1 MTTAWVTSFSNDL
14 YLATGKSLLESYAAS
29 GSCGKLYVYP
39 ESVPTMPIPE
49 GSPVEIMSDPGK
61 YPELATFVEANK
73 KIIHKDFGGAWT
85 GPCKCPNPNDSKDK
99 RHVAGCPN
107 SWFCKHAIRWF
118 RKVLSLH
125 NFVTSCPDEFS
136 RFIWLDSDVLFKKE
150 ITEELVTSWFNG
162 SSVFFLKGPK
172 RKVWETGILGMHDA
186 PGKSFIVKTF
196 EYYMSGGFRE
206 QPRWD
211 DGFIFQKVAERD
223 KALNKLDLAT
233 DASGHSDV
241 APHSPLGAYLTHN
254 KGTHGRGLGI
264 MK

>member
-1 MTTAWVTSFSNDL
+1 
-14 YLATGKSLLESYAAS
+14 
-29 GSCGKLYVYP
+29 
-39 ESVPTMPIPE
+39 
-49 GSPVEIMSDPGK
+49 
-61 YPELATFVEANK
+61 
-73 KIIHKDFGGAWT
+73 
-85 GPCKCPNPNDSKDK
+85 
-99 RHVAGCPN
+99 
-107 SWFCKHAIRWF
+107 
-118 RKVLSLH
+118 VL
-125 NFVTSCPDEFS
+125 NCNEPFS
-136 RFIWLDSDVLFKKE
+136 RFIWLDSDVAFTAKV
-150 ITEELVTSWFNG
+150 TEELVTSWFKS

-172 RKVWETGILGMHDA
+172 RKVWETGILGMDGQA
-186 PGKSFIVKTF
+186 GKSFIVKTF

-241 APHSPLGAYLTHN
+241 APHSPLGPYLKHN